1 MEHLFFYGTLCHLP
15 LLRAVLG
22 HDVAPEPAVLP
33 GHAVFWAQGQA
44 FPLIQLVPG
53 GRAEGVLLRD
63 PTPQDVARLNFYEG
77 GFGYVRREVAVLAP
91 GGAVAARVYFPPDGQ
106 WQPGR
111 AWSLTDWAAGWGATV
126 VATAGDVMAL
136 MGAKAAAEVGARYP
150 QMLVRGASRVR
161 AAATDPTGRR
171 RHAQSDDVVVE
182 GFCQSYADFFAVED
196 YSLRYRRFDGSLSAP
211 VSRAA
216 FVSCD
221 AVTVLPYDPSR
232 DRVLLIEQF
241 RVGAM
246 ARGDPQPWLLEAIA
260 GRIDPGESPQQ
271 CARREAVEEAGLSLG
286 DLLAVAGYYPSP
298 GVKTEYL
305 YSYVALCDL
314 PDGVAGTFGLAA
326 EAEDI
331 RGHLM
336 GFDDLM
342 ALVASGEINN
352 APLLLSALWLARARD
367 RLRAVSPP

>member
-22 HDVAPEPAVLP
+22 RDVAPEPAVLP
-33 GHAVFWAQGQA
+33 DHAVFWAQGQA
-44 FPLIQLVPG
+44 FPLIQVVPG
-53 GRAEGVLLRD
+53 GRAGGVLLRD
-63 PTPQDVARLNFYEG
+63 PTPQDVARLDFYEG
-77 GFGYVRREVAVLAP
+77 GFGYVRRELTVLAP
-91 GGAVAARVYFPPDGQ
+91 GGAVAARVYFPRDGQ

-111 AWSLTDWAAGWGATV
+111 EWSLDAWAARWGATV
-126 VATAGDVMAL
+126 VATAGDFMAL

-161 AAATDPTGRR
+161 AATPDPTGRR
-171 RHAQSDDVVVE
+171 RHAQSNDVVVE
-182 GFCQSYADFFAVED
+182 GFRQSHANFFAVED
-196 YSLRYRRFDGSLSAP
+196 YTMRYRRFDGSLSAP

-260 GRIDPGESPQQ
+260 GRIDPGEGPQD

-331 RGHLM
+331 RGHLL
-336 GFDDLM
+336 GFDDFM

-352 APLLLSALWLARARD
+352 APLLLSALWLARERD

>member
-22 HDVAPEPAVLP
+22 RDVAPEPAVLP

-44 FPLIQLVPG
+44 FPLIQVVPG
-53 GRAEGVLLRD
+53 GRAGGVLLRD
-63 PTPQDVARLNFYEG
+63 PTPQDVARLDFYEG
-77 GFGYVRREVAVLAP
+77 GFGYVRREVMVLAP
-91 GGAVAARVYFPPDGQ
+91 GGAVAARVYFPETGQ
-106 WQPGR
+106 WQPG
-111 AWSLTDWAAGWGATV
+111 AEWGLADWAAIWGETV
-126 VATAGDVMAL
+126 VATAGDFMAL
-136 MGAKAAAEVGARYP
+136 MAEKPAAGTRARYP

-161 AAATDPTGRR
+161 AATAAPTVRR
-171 RHAQSDDVVVE
+171 RHAQSGDVVVE
-182 GFCQSYADFFAVED
+182 GFCQSYAEFFAVED
-196 YSLRYRRFDGSLSAP
+196 YALRYRRFDGSLSAP

-232 DRVLLIEQF
+232 DRVLLVEQF

-260 GRIDPGESPQQ
+260 GRIDPGESPDQT
-271 CARREAVEEAGLSLG
+271 ARREALEEAGLSLG
-286 DLLAVAGYYPSP
+286 DLLVVAGYYPSP
-298 GVKTEYL
+298 GVKTEFL

-314 PDGVAGTFGLAA
+314 PDGVAGTFGLAS

-331 RGHLM
+331 RGHVL
-336 GFDDLM
+336 GFDEFM

-352 APLLLSALWLARARD
+352 APLLLTALWLSRARD
-367 RLRAVSPP
+367 RLRAG